1 MNSIT
6 DMYSVVMKAQSY
18 GVEGYYVENKYVDP
32 RKMKQEK
39 ILETSKDKS
48 VTSKAKDSSKKT
60 TYIDEV
66 LKRSANFPGPS
77 TYEPKEIET
86 KQKANIKRDSP
97 PRKTIFD

>member
-39 ILETSKDKS
+39 IL
-48 VTSKAKDSSKKT
+48 
-60 TYIDEV
+60 
-66 LKRSANFPGPS
+66 
-77 TYEPKEIET
+77 
-86 KQKANIKRDSP
+86 
-97 PRKTIFD
+97 